1 MYNRG
6 MNNFTFL
13 DRDTIAATVPSAL
26 ATTHDGLRSD
36 RYRFVPTV
44 EVIDSMEANG
54 WGVVKIRAPKARMV
68 RSQSFG
74 LHQVEFQDRNAVAI
88 QDPRSKVTG
97 RGIFPRIHIINSH
110 NGASRFEVL
119 AGMYALVC
127 SNGLMI
133 STGSVGEFSV
143 RHNAAFSVEEAH
155 RVIAQFRSRMDAM
168 HETVERWNAVQ
179 LTPEQA
185 NEFAIAAARIRWNKP
200 EDIMPEP
207 SQLLLLNRPED
218 AGNSL
223 WATFNTVQENLMDG
237 GFKRNRRQ
245 VRKMTHIRESNRI
258 NMELW
263 DLAVQTAAQV

>member
-1 MYNRG
+1 MYTRG
-6 MNNFTFL
+6 MNTFTFL

-44 EVIDSMEANG
+44 EVIESMEANG
-54 WGVVKIRAPKARMV
+54 WGVVKIRAPKARMQ
-68 RSQSFG
+68 RSQAFG

-88 QDPRSKVTG
+88 EDPRSRVQG

-119 AGMYALVC
+119 AGMYAMVC

-168 HETVERWNAVQ
+168 RERNCAITLCASSTLKAALWRTLNSPTLPVEIIR
-179 LTPEQA
+179 PFEQTRA
-185 NEFAIAAARIRWNKP
+185 YIPARTSKRLAPLCELMMWMRGK
-200 EDIMPEP
+200 MP
-207 SQLLLLNRPED
+207 RP
-218 AGNSL
+218 
-223 WATFNTVQENLMDG
+223 
-237 GFKRNRRQ
+237 
-245 VRKMTHIRESNRI
+245 
-258 NMELW
+258 
-263 DLAVQTAAQV
+263 